1 MQELTVA
8 LSERSYPIRI
18 GQEETLGRVLEAAG
32 VNGALQSGRQGAV
45 VVDAAVEEQHGATL
59 AAALGDLP
67 RFSLRGGEASKDLA
81 HTEEVLDFLSAGGL
95 ERSGFLLAVG
105 GGVIGD
111 LAGFAAAVYLRG
123 IDFYQVPTTLLAM
136 VDSSVG
142 GKTGV
147 NLASGKNLVGAF
159 LQPRGVAAWLPF
171 LRTLPEREFAAGMAE
186 VLKYGLLGD
195 ASLLHLLEQSGTLHA
210 EAPPLGAIVARC
222 CRLKAEIVAA
232 DERET
237 AREGG
242 RALLNLGH
250 TFGHAIENTAGYGT
264 YLHGE
269 AVGIGLCMAARLAEA
284 TGRAPA
290 GLADRTA
297 AAVAAQRL
305 PTRLRAPLPVAD
317 LLAAMQRDKKV
328 RDRRIR
334 LVLPE
339 EIGSARVVAIG
350 EAEEERLEALW
361 TEFGAGPPFASREN

>member
-1 MQELTVA
+1 MEALTVA
-8 LSERSYPIRI
+8 LADRSYPIRI
-18 GQEETLGRVLEAAG
+18 GQEESLASVLEAAG
-32 VNGALQSGRQGAV
+32 VGDARRSGRRGAA
-45 VVDAAVEEQHGATL
+45 VVDAAVEEHHGATL
-59 AAALGDLP
+59 ASALGDLP
-67 RFSLRGGEASKDLA
+67 RLTLRGGESSKDLA
-81 HTEEVLDFLSAGGL
+81 HTEQVLDFLSAEGL
-95 ERSGFLLAVG
+95 ERSGFLLAIG

-123 IDFYQVPTTLLAM
+123 IDYYQVPTTLLAM

-195 ASLLHLLEQSGTLHA
+195 SGLFHQLERGGRLHA
-210 EAPPLGAIVARC
+210 GAGPLAGIVARC
-222 CRLKAEIVAA
+222 CRRKAEIVAA
-232 DERET
+232 DEQET

-250 TFGHAIENTAGYGT
+250 TFAHAIENTAGYGT

-269 AVGIGLCMAARLAEA
+269 AVAIGLCMAARFAEE
-284 TGRAPA
+284 TGRARA
-290 GLADRTA
+290 GTADRTT
-297 AAVAAQRL
+297 AAVASHGL
-305 PTRLRAPLPVAD
+305 PTRLRSPLPTAD
-317 LLAAMQRDKKV
+317 LLAAMRKDKKV
-328 RDRRIR
+328 RDGQLR

-339 EIGSARVVAIG
+339 DLGVARVVVAG
-350 EAEEERLEALW
+350 EEEEERLGTLW
-361 TEFGAGPPFASREN
+361 EEFGAGDHGIGKSG